1 MAIER
6 LGIDIRILSNLI
18 YHKMNQITTETEN
31 LTVHQCFILQ
41 YLSQNTDKEIYQKDI
56 EELFSI
62 KRSTA
67 NQMLRTLENRRYIN
81 KKISTQNS
89 QKNIITPTEEGL
101 ASSEHLTQHMY
112 QFMKKL
118 HGDISTEEL
127 EQFEKTLKK
136 LWHNIE
142 A

>member
-18 YHKMNQITTETEN
+18 YHKMNQITTETDN

-41 YLSQNTDKEIYQKDI
+41 YLSQNTGKEIYQKDI

-67 NQMLRTLENRRYIN
+67 NQMLRTLENRGYISRVASKN
-81 KKISTQNS
+81 DSR
-89 QKNIITPTEEGL
+89 KNIIALTKEGMV
-101 ASSEHLTQHMY
+101 ASEHLTQHMY

-118 HGDISTEEL
+118 HGDIDTEEL
-127 EQFEKTLKK
+127 EQFEATLKK

-142 A
+142 S

>member
-1 MAIER
+1 MAIES
-6 LGIDIRILSNLI
+6 LGIEIRILSNLI
-18 YHKMNQITTETEN
+18 YNKMNQITTDTDN

-41 YLSQNTDKEIYQKDI
+41 YLSQNTHKEIYQKDI

-67 NQMLRTLENRRYIN
+67 NQMLRTLEHRGYISRVV
-81 KKISTQNS
+81 STQDS
-89 QKNIITPTEEGL
+89 RKNIIIPTEEGI

-127 EQFEKTLKK
+127 EQFQTTLKK

-142 A
+142 

>member
-6 LGIDIRILSNLI
+6 LGIEIRILSNLI
-18 YHKMNQITTETEN
+18 YHKMNQITTETDN

-41 YLSQNTDKEIYQKDI
+41 YLAQNKDKENYQKDI

-67 NQMLRTLENRRYIN
+67 NQMLRTLENRGYI
-81 KKISTQNS
+81 SRETSAQDS
-89 QKNIITPTEEGL
+89 RKNIITLTEEGSV
-101 ASSEHLTQHMY
+101 SSEHLTQHMY

-118 HGDISTEEL
+118 HGDISSEEL
-127 EQFEKTLKK
+127 EQFEETLKK

-142 A
+142 S

>member
-1 MAIER
+1 MAIES
-6 LGIDIRILSNLI
+6 LGIEIRILSNLI
-18 YHKMNQITTETEN
+18 YNKMNQITTDTDN

-41 YLSQNTDKEIYQKDI
+41 YLSQNTHKEIYQKDI

-67 NQMLRTLENRRYIN
+67 NQMLKTLENRGYISRVV
-81 KKISTQNS
+81 STQDS
-89 QKNIITPTEEGL
+89 RKNIIIPTEEGI

-127 EQFEKTLKK
+127 EQFQTTLKK

-142 A
+142 

>member
-1 MAIER
+1 MAIES
-6 LGIDIRILSNLI
+6 LGIEIRILSNLI
-18 YHKMNQITTETEN
+18 YHKMNQITTEADN

-41 YLSQNTDKEIYQKDI
+41 YLAQNTDKEIYQKDI

-67 NQMLRTLENRRYIN
+67 NQMLRTLENRGYIRREV
-81 KKISTQNS
+81 SAQDS
-89 QKNIITPTEEGL
+89 RKNIISPTEEGI

-127 EQFEKTLKK
+127 EQFEETLKK

-142 A
+142 S

>member
-18 YHKMNQITTETEN
+18 YHKMNQITTETDN

-41 YLSQNTDKEIYQKDI
+41 YLSQNTGKEIYQKDI

-67 NQMLRTLENRRYIN
+67 NQMLRTLENRGYI
-81 KKISTQNS
+81 SREVSAQDS
-89 QKNIITPTEEGL
+89 RKNIIAPTEEGI

-142 A
+142 S

>member
-1 MAIER
+1 MAIES
-6 LGIDIRILSNLI
+6 LGIEIRILSNLI
-18 YHKMNQITTETEN
+18 YNKMNQITTDTDN

-41 YLSQNTDKEIYQKDI
+41 YLSQNTHKEIYQKDI

-67 NQMLRTLENRRYIN
+67 NQMLRTLENRGYISRVV
-81 KKISTQNS
+81 STQDS
-89 QKNIITPTEEGL
+89 RKNIIIPTEEGI

-127 EQFEKTLKK
+127 EQFQTTLKK

-142 A
+142 